1 MPIRA
6 SRFLAITACCAALL
20 PDGIRAE
27 ERIDTE
33 HIFAFMIGSDVGDAG
48 EREFQSQTT
57 GRFGKDGGRYRA
69 VGQEL
74 ELEFV
79 PAKDMRI
86 ELGSTFAA
94 YDINGVAGF
103 GDRRQLTWQ
112 GASVDFRYRFL
123 NRETAPFGFTFA
135 IEHQLDKID
144 ETTGAAAWHY
154 GTEIA
159 LAFDREIVPDT
170 TVVALNLLYQPEWT
184 RFAATGEADQE
195 STIGAAFALMT
206 RLQPNILF
214 GGEAR
219 YFRKYE
225 GIGLEQFAGE
235 ALFVGPT
242 AYFQLSESSRLTVA
256 WSFQAWGRAAGS
268 NAALDLVNFE
278 RQQARVVFGFNF

>member
-1 MPIRA
+1 LARSSNWSSSLPRICGSNWEAPSRHTTSTASPGSAIVASSPGRA
-6 SRFLAITACCAALL
+6 R
-20 PDGIRAE
+20 
-27 ERIDTE
+27 
-33 HIFAFMIGSDVGDAG
+33 
-48 EREFQSQTT
+48 
-57 GRFGKDGGRYRA
+57 
-69 VGQEL
+69 
-74 ELEFV
+74 
-79 PAKDMRI
+79 
-86 ELGSTFAA
+86 
-94 YDINGVAGF
+94 
-103 GDRRQLTWQ
+103 
-112 GASVDFRYRFL
+112 ASVDFRYRFL

-219 YFRKYE
+219 YFRKHE
-225 GIGLEQFAGE
+225 GIGPEQFAGE